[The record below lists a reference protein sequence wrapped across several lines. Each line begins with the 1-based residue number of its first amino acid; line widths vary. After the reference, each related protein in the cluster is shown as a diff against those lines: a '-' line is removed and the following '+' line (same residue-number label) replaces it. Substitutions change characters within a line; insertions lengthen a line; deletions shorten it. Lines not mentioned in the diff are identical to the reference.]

1 MATRSATVKYAS
13 RSAVSGN
20 NAYDL
25 SRIREY
31 AHEPVRKPGAK
42 PVRQPAE
49 KTEPKTVKKPVRNA
63 ARQTHKANGISLFA
77 VTGFIVVA
85 VMMVFVLLAHVRYND
100 IAGETVRLQTRLDE
114 LTEQERKLKIEY
126 EKAFDV
132 NAVEQ
137 YATNVLGMSKPDESQ
152 IGTVQTTA
160 ADKAV
165 VVTPEKE
172 EAPISESM
180 VAFLASLV
188 SYFK

>member
-1 MATRSATVKYAS
+1 
-13 RSAVSGN
+13 
-20 NAYDL
+20 
-25 SRIREY
+25 
-31 AHEPVRKPGAK
+31 
-42 PVRQPAE
+42 
-49 KTEPKTVKKPVRNA
+49 
-63 ARQTHKANGISLFA
+63 
-77 VTGFIVVA
+77 
-85 VMMVFVLLAHVRYND
+85 MVFVLLAHVRYND

-152 IGTVQTTA
+152 IGTVQTA
-160 ADKAV
+160 INDKAV
-165 VVTPEKE
+165 VVGKENDETQRPES
-172 EAPISESM
+172 I